1 MIGRDGTTEMEIKK
15 SRFICALARVR
26 TEDEATAF
34 IAARRR
40 EHRTAT
46 HNCTAYVLGDW
57 ADISKSNDDGEPS
70 GTAGVPMMEVL
81 HRRELTNVVAVVTR
95 YYGGVKLGAGG
106 LVRAYG
112 QAVSSAIDETGVVE
126 CVPVTI
132 VAVTVDHTR
141 AGRFAADLHARGLI
155 LGETTYGTGVTTEV
169 HVPDDDLD
177 AFTAWAAEATAGHA
191 SLERGASTYVEVP
204 LPG

>member
-1 MIGRDGTTEMEIKK
+1 MIGRDGVTETEIKK
-15 SRFICALARVR
+15 SRFVCALARVR
-26 TEDEATAF
+26 TEDEAVAF

-40 EHRTAT
+40 EHRAAT

-95 YYGGVKLGAGG
+95 YFGGVKLGAGG

-112 QAVSSAIDETGVVE
+112 QSVAAAIDAAGVVE
-126 CVPVTI
+126 RVPVTI
-132 VAVTVDHTR
+132 VTVTVDHTR
-141 AGRFAADLHARGLI
+141 AGRFAADLHARGLN
-155 LGETTYGTGVTTEV
+155 LGETSYGTGVSTEV
-169 HVPDDDLD
+169 HVPDGELG

-191 SLERGASTYVEVP
+191 SVELGASTYVEVP
-204 LPG
+204 VV